1 MSANFSPAALLVIDV
16 LARRIADL
24 QEDVAML
31 TVQRDHDRQ
40 CANEAVE
47 LAGQVET
54 LRDALRAA
62 NQQVARLRQDNAELA
77 GTADRTV
84 VDPGG
89 GQ

>member
-1 MSANFSPAALLVIDV
+1 MTNFSHAALLVIDV

-24 QEDVAML
+24 EEDVAML

-47 LAGQVET
+47 LAGQVEA

-62 NQQVARLRQDNAELA
+62 NQQVARLRQDNAELI

>member
-1 MSANFSPAALLVIDV
+1 MTNFPHAALIVV
-16 LARRIADL
+16 ETLARRIADL
-24 QEDVAML
+24 EEDVAML

-47 LAGQVET
+47 LAGEVES
-54 LRDALRAA
+54 LREALRTA